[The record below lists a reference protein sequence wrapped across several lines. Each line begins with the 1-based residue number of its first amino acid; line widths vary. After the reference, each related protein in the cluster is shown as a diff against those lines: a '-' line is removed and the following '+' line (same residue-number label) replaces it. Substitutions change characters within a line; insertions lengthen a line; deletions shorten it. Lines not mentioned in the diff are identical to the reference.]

1 MPNDYITNFENI
13 ALSALF
19 ICFIGI
25 LIILVSILII
35 SLVLLMI
42 GCLIKSQKLKSK
54 FIIVAPGLLI
64 GIVLLLVIPIIFL
77 NLKKVI

>member
-1 MPNDYITNFENI
+1 MSNDYITNFENI

-25 LIILVSILII
+25 LIILVSILIT
-35 SLVLLMI
+35 SLFLLMI

-54 FIIVAPGLLI
+54 FIIVAPGLLV

-77 NLKKVI
+77 NFKKVI